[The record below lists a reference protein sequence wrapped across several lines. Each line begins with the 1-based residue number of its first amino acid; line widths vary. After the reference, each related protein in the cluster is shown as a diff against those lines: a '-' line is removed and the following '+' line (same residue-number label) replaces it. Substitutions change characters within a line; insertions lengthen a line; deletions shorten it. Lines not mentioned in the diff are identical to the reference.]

1 VTRHRP
7 LEEERCIF
15 LLADTSQVLCCYG
28 RRFSLWLDNGAVIA
42 MSPDAAEFLP
52 AEKLPYDPGANQS
65 TSDFHV
71 ALFTGDGVEHI
82 SISGEGIIE
91 CDRGVK
97 GHGPKPIA
105 LRRCMHVNLSG
116 ITIRNAKNY
125 NISML
130 GCQYVDIDG
139 ITIQLGHADGIDPD
153 CCRYVRISNCFIE
166 SADDSLCLK
175 ASNSIGQR
183 SSTEYVTVT
192 NCVLRTASIHFKC
205 GTESCGDFRNIT
217 ISNCVS
223 EGGAGL
229 RHGNPGVAFYT
240 TDEGTLETL
249 LFSISQCMMSAHPLT
264 LSPTM

>member
-1 VTRHRP
+1 MTRHRP

-105 LRRCMHVNLSG
+105 LRAACM
-116 ITIRNAKNY
+116 
-125 NISML
+125 
-130 GCQYVDIDG
+130 
-139 ITIQLGHADGIDPD
+139 
-153 CCRYVRISNCFIE
+153 
-166 SADDSLCLK
+166 
-175 ASNSIGQR
+175 
-183 SSTEYVTVT
+183 ST
-192 NCVLRTASIHFKC
+192 
-205 GTESCGDFRNIT
+205 
-217 ISNCVS
+217 
-223 EGGAGL
+223 
-229 RHGNPGVAFYT
+229 
-240 TDEGTLETL
+240 
-249 LFSISQCMMSAHPLT
+249 
-264 LSPTM
+264 